1 MTFDEYRS
9 HDALGLAALVGNGE
23 TTADEL
29 LECALHRVETTRSTI
44 NAVNRMLTDRARSRL
59 QPPLTGAFAGVPFLV
74 KDVVQ
79 DIQGEPTTMG
89 SRAFVDHR
97 ADEDSSYVR
106 RADAAGL
113 VIFGKTNTPELALK
127 GITENATFG
136 ATRNPWATGHTPG
149 GSSGGAAA
157 AAAAG
162 IVPMAGANDGGG
174 SIRIPAAYCGLFG
187 LRPGR
192 GRVPVGPAQAEVWEG
207 ASSDHV
213 LTRSVRD
220 SAAMLDALAGPDTG
234 APFHIAPSA
243 RPFMQELEQAPAP
256 LRIALCTHSP
266 IGGPVDA
273 DCRAA
278 AEDTARLLEE
288 LGHHVEEAEPPLDGM
303 ALARCYMTL
312 YFGQVAAATARGR
325 DGDFELDTRA
335 LAMLGRALSS
345 GEYVTAHQQWNAF
358 GRVLG
363 AFFND
368 FDLYLTPTVAAR
380 PAAIGELD
388 APAGERLGLRVLSA
402 LRAGRLLLKSGMVEK
417 MAFKALERTPFTQ
430 LANLTGTPAM
440 SVPLY
445 WTDDN
450 LPLGSQFM
458 APVGGE
464 GLLLRLAAQLER
476 ARPWWHRVP
485 EVAAP
490 GPSQP

>member
-1 MTFDEYRS
+1 MTFDDYRS
-9 HDALGLAALVGNGE
+9 HDALGLAALVRNGE

-29 LECALHRVETTRSTI
+29 LECALARAEQTRTTI
-44 NAVNRMLTDRARSRL
+44 NAVNRLLTDRARGRL
-59 QPPLTGAFAGVPFLV
+59 QPPLSGAFAGVPFLV
-74 KDVVQ
+74 KDVFQ
-79 DIQGEPTTMG
+79 DVQGEPTSMG
-89 SRAFVDHR
+89 SRAFRDHR
-97 ADEDSSYVR
+97 ADADSSYVR

-113 VIFGKTNTPELALK
+113 VTFGKTNAPELGLQ
-127 GITENATFG
+127 GVTENATFG

-157 AAAAG
+157 AVAAG
-162 IVPMAGANDGGG
+162 IVPMAGGNDGGG
-174 SIRIPAAYCGLFG
+174 SIRIPAGYCGLFG

-192 GRVPVGPAQAEVWEG
+192 GRVPVGPFLAEVWEG

-220 SAAMLDALAGPDTG
+220 SAAILDALAGPDTG
-234 APFHIAPSA
+234 APFHIAPPA
-243 RPFMQELEQAPAP
+243 RPFAREPEQDPAP
-256 LRIALCTHSP
+256 LRIALCTRSP

-273 DCRAA
+273 ECRVA
-278 AEDTARLLEE
+278 AEDTARLLEG
-288 LGHHVEEAEPPLDGM
+288 LGHRVEEAEPPVDGM
-303 ALARCYMTL
+303 ALAKCYMTL
-312 YFGQVAAATARGR
+312 YFGQVAAAAARGR

-345 GEYVTAHQQWNAF
+345 GEYVAAHQQWNAF
-358 GRVLG
+358 GRALG
-363 AFFND
+363 TFFND

-388 APAGERLGLRVLSA
+388 TPAGERLGIRILST

-417 MAFKALERTPFTQ
+417 MAFRALARTPFTQ

-445 WTDDN
+445 WTEDN
-450 LPLGSQFM
+450 LPLGSQFI

-464 GLLLRLAAQLER
+464 GLLLRLAGQLER

-485 EVAAP
+485 EIPA
-490 GPSQP
+490 